1 MSSCYLR
8 FWYTSATPD
17 YGNCFTFNLNY
28 NLNDKFRK
36 RNSTLT
42 GSSYG
47 LVLQV
52 FLDQGNYTKNS
63 FSSKAGAR
71 LVIHDPD
78 LPPMV
83 DENGIDLLPNTASS
97 ISIQMEKITRM
108 EPPFTS
114 NCTNDWKISRFE
126 INTIPY
132 SAAVSK
138 HFCAG

>member
-1 MSSCYLR
+1 MEHFR
-8 FWYTSATPD
+8 FWYVSATPD
-17 YGNCFTFNLNY
+17 YGNCYTFNLNY
-28 NLNDKFRK
+28 NLNDEFRK

-52 FLDQGNYTKNS
+52 FLDQENYTKNS

-78 LPPMV
+78 MPPMV

-108 EPPFTS
+108 EAPFTS
-114 NCTNDWKISRFE
+114 NCTNDWNISRFE
-126 INTIPY
+126 ISTIPY
-132 SAAVSK
+132 SAAVSL
-138 HFCAG
+138 HL